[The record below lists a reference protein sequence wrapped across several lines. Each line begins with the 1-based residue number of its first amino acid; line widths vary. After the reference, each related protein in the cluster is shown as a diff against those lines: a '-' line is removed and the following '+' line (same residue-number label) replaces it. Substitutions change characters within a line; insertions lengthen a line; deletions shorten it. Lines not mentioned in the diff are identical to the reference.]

1 MANHRSQVLLVDIW
15 VALLPLVALHH
26 LVATEEHHQVAMEV
40 TGSAIGVLGDMM
52 EEETEVV
59 KTEVAERT
67 EAVMTEAEMT
77 VVMVVV
83 GLEEAAVALM
93 AAEVV
98 LIKAATMEDPEAAA
112 AAAVGIED
120 QDGMTSLSKKIPF
133 SFLACRHLCQRMTFA
148 HTLVPLV

>member
-26 LVATEEHHQVAMEV
+26 LVATEEHHQVATEV
-40 TGSAIGVLGDMM
+40 TGSATGVLEDMM

-83 GLEEAAVALM
+83 GLEEAAVA
-93 AAEVV
+93 
-98 LIKAATMEDPEAAA
+98 
-112 AAAVGIED
+112 
-120 QDGMTSLSKKIPF
+120 
-133 SFLACRHLCQRMTFA
+133 
-148 HTLVPLV
+148 